1 MSLLS
6 KLKRPLSS
14 PAISVENDEVAAK
27 QSDFIKQ
34 VKAAGGAT
42 GLPPLPGRDIELL
55 VTEGHIVGH
64 QLNYLFSRKLT
75 VVRMCIT
82 YAAVSAC
89 ALAIFTVGV
98 SAGTPLSLDV
108 AAYDYAHRDIPV
120 AAPAPESTPT
130 PAPAPAPASVHD
142 DSEQQQQT
150 QADEHAPSYMQA
162 KALEQ
167 RLIERAA
174 ASSATPAPAT
184 PAPAQAQAAKK
195 TGYEG
200 WTTLDE
206 DAAERS
212 DQREF
217 DAAQANL
224 RKEVRAGHLS
234 QDEAD
239 NKLNAILSMQQK
251 DKEERMSFM
260 K

>member
-75 VVRMCIT
+75 VARMCIT

-98 SAGTPLSLDV
+98 SAGTPVSLDI

-120 AAPAPESTPT
+120 PV
-130 PAPAPAPASVHD
+130 PAPAPAQAQAAQVSVHD
-142 DSEQQQQT
+142 DSEQQQQQT
-150 QADEHAPSYMQA
+150 QADEHAPSYVQA
-162 KALEQ
+162 KALERQ
-167 RLIERAA
+167 LIERAA
-174 ASSATPAPAT
+174 APATPA
-184 PAPAQAQAAKK
+184 APAQAQAAKK

>member
-14 PAISVENDEVAAK
+14 PAISVENDEVAVK

-75 VVRMCIT
+75 VARMCIT

-150 QADEHAPSYMQA
+150 QADEHAPSFLQA
-162 KALEQ
+162 KALERQ
-167 RLIERAA
+167 LIERAA
-174 ASSATPAPAT
+174 KPAPA

-239 NKLNAILSMQQK
+239 NKLNEILTMQQK
-251 DKEERMSFM
+251 EKDKRMSFM

>member
-14 PAISVENDEVAAK
+14 PAISVENDEVAVK

-75 VVRMCIT
+75 VARMCIT

-98 SAGTPLSLDV
+98 SAGTPISLDV
-108 AAYDYAHRDIPV
+108 AAYDYAHRNIPV
-120 AAPAPESTPT
+120 
-130 PAPAPAPASVHD
+130 PAPAPAQAQAQAQVSVHD
-142 DSEQQQQT
+142 DSELQQQM
-150 QADEHAPSYMQA
+150 QADEHAPSYVQA